1 VFSDAEEE
9 NLENYLKRASDI
21 YYGLSAREVRKF
33 AFEYAVALNIK
44 FPERWKDMQMAGA
57 EWFTKFLKR
66 HKTLSLRKPEATSIS
81 RASSFNKTN
90 VNAFFDN
97 LKTVLDRLQVGPGD
111 IWNMDETGV
120 TTVQTPDRV
129 IARRGCKQ
137 IGKLVSAE
145 RGKLV
150 TLAVAVSATGNTVPP
165 FFVFPRVNF
174 RAHFLNGA
182 PAGSEGD
189 ANPTGWMKAE
199 QFLKFVKH
207 FVSHVKPSKERP
219 VVLLLDNHDSHLS
232 IAALDYCKE
241 NGVTVS
247 PSHLIVVT
255 SCSRLIGVS
264 LGH

>member
-1 VFSDAEEE
+1 
-9 NLENYLKRASDI
+9 
-21 YYGLSAREVRKF
+21 
-33 AFEYAVALNIK
+33 
-44 FPERWKDMQMAGA
+44 M
-57 EWFTKFLKR
+57 
-66 HKTLSLRKPEATSIS
+66 
-81 RASSFNKTN
+81 
-90 VNAFFDN
+90 
-97 LKTVLDRLQVGPGD
+97 
-111 IWNMDETGV
+111 
-120 TTVQTPDRV
+120 
-129 IARRGCKQ
+129 
-137 IGKLVSAE
+137 
-145 RGKLV
+145 
-150 TLAVAVSATGNTVPP
+150 PP

-241 NGVTVS
+241 NSVTVPT

-255 SCSRLIGVS
+255 SCRRLIGVS